1 MIAGLNEAIAAHY
14 TRRSGAANSGA
25 ARPPFYSCTT
35 AHFQLGCVMLK
46 PVVSEFR
53 PDDDG
58 TSPSLDV
65 LLESGAFSAL
75 EDACLACAGLAAVH
89 ASIERDDDVLTQ
101 EDLEQL
107 ALHSER
113 RWQLGAPPATRCPPR
128 RPW

>member
-1 MIAGLNEAIAAHY
+1 MFHWQS
-14 TRRSGAANSGA
+14 SGAPS
-25 ARPPFYSCTT
+25 PTSCRTDQWLEEGFTKAT
-35 AHFQLGCVMLK
+35 A
-46 PVVSEFR
+46 VVSEFR
-53 PDDDG
+53 PGDDG
-58 TSPSLDV
+58 RPPSLDV